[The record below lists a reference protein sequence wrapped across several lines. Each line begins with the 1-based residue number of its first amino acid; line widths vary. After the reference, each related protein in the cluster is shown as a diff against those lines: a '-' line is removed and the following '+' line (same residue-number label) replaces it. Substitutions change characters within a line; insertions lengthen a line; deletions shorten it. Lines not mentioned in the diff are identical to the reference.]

1 VLAFSALSVLPTLV
15 FFLAAERR
23 IVGALGGAVKG

>member
-1 VLAFSALSVLPTLV
+1 LPTLV